1 MKSHLRAVPP
11 ATEPQD
17 EKRVPDLSYEYRNRN
32 YVMNR
37 DWSRVLIAGD
47 RAKPLPFFERIKRT
61 WWK

>member
-11 ATEPQD
+11 ATEPPVD
-17 EKRVPDLSYEYRNRN
+17 VTLAMRAEIME
-32 YVMNR
+32 R
-37 DWSRVLIAGD
+37 DWSAVHVRGD

>member
-1 MKSHLRAVPP
+1 MKSRANLRPVPDTP
-11 ATEPQD
+11 AEP
-17 EKRVPDLSYEYRNRN
+17 EPDLSYEYRERN
-32 YVMNR
+32 YVLNR